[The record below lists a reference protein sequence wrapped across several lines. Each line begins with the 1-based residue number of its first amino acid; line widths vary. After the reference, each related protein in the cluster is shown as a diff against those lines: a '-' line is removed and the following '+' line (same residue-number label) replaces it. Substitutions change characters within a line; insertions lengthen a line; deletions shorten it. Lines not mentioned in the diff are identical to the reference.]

1 MQQMAWP
8 HLYRVTLHSIR
19 DERDE
24 YTVLSW
30 QGSPKA
36 VAMAVEVH
44 YGPEIR
50 FWRRRKKWTIY
61 AVEVE
66 DLGDAPRTT
75 SGTVGQ
81 GPPGY
86 LEDRAEF

>member
-1 MQQMAWP
+1 MTWP
-8 HLYRVTLHSIR
+8 RLYRVTLRGIR
-19 DERDE
+19 DERKQ

-30 QGSPKA
+30 LGAPKA
-36 VAMAVEVH
+36 VAMAIEVH

-50 FWRRRKKWTIY
+50 FWRRRKAWTVY
-61 AVEVE
+61 DVEVE
-66 DLGDAPRTT
+66 DLGDAPRQ
-75 SGTVGQ
+75 SDGVVGQ